1 MCGFSNRVPEYKPPT
16 IATAP
21 APEEVAPMVNPEEK
35 ATDSTGI
42 PANSASSRKKL
53 RIDLASNTGT
63 GLNAPAG

>member
-1 MCGFSNRVPEYKPPT
+1 MCGFSNRVPKYTPPK
-16 IATAP
+16 IAP
-21 APEEVAPMVNPEEK
+21 APKEVAPMVNPEEN